1 MAYRPYST
9 FEQQSRVN
17 TYQTSYSR
25 PLTSSANWPSAKDNI
40 ENQNSNIKSYL
51 KPNLNY
57 RPASFIHAA
66 PSGGSEK
73 YDLYKGPTTARKL
86 DTAPTTLASTQ
97 PQFAPFSERKP
108 IVSSAN
114 YKPTF
119 VPPQIPA
126 QQIAME
132 YKAKPSFT
140 QQLKRNYSVETLGTN
155 YAALTSNQPAKLLNE
170 RRENS
175 TAVSKPEPTQLHQ
188 SGLGLSSG
196 PKPTGQQN
204 YLRPQGNRA
213 PSIPQMLSKTEDPSN
228 STAPKSINYQIT
240 CSLEKSKGVVQA
252 FGICT
257 TQGIVKSFNEDG
269 VSIIMNVTRDLRS
282 LQSDQKTSDANF
294 SYFSVFDGHGGNKC
308 VNYLRDNLHLKILND
323 PDFPARCDRAIFNGV
338 LKAEKEFLDMAQS
351 TAGVDRSGACCI
363 IALFK
368 GAALFTQTTS
378 ATWAT
383 SETAEQS

>member
-1 MAYRPYST
+1 MAYRPYTT
-9 FEQQSRVN
+9 FEPQARVN
-17 TYQTSYSR
+17 TYQNSYSR
-25 PLTSSANWPSAKDNI
+25 PLTSSVNWSTSKDNI
-40 ENQNSNIKSYL
+40 ENQSSNVKTYL

-57 RPASFIHAA
+57 RPASFIHTVPANPA
-66 PSGGSEK
+66 EK
-73 YDLYKGPTTARKL
+73 YDHYRAPATSKKAETGPAYSLTGQ
-86 DTAPTTLASTQ
+86 PHASQ
-97 PQFAPFSERKP
+97 CSERKP
-108 IVSSAN
+108 IVSSST
-114 YKPTF
+114 YKPSY
-119 VPPQIPA
+119 VPAQTPA
-126 QQIAME
+126 QQLALE

-155 YAALTSNQPAKLLNE
+155 YGAVSANHASKLLNE
-170 RRENS
+170 RREN
-175 TAVSKPEPTQLHQ
+175 TAAPPKPEASAYQHSGLALTSDSKPPGHHSLV
-188 SGLGLSSG
+188 
-196 PKPTGQQN
+196 
-204 YLRPQGNRA
+204 RPQGRA
-213 PSIPQMLSKTEDPSN
+213 PSIPQSLSKTEDHTT

-282 LQSDQKTSDANF
+282 LKADSKASEANF

-368 GAALFTQTTS
+368 GAGS
-378 ATWAT
+378 
-383 SETAEQS
+383 